1 MVARTSLKPSV
12 ATGSIGQLARSI
24 VYTVCEIRDT
34 SLVSEG
40 NLDTR
45 PPVGVLIWML
55 LQDMVG
61 WLQGDLG

>member
-1 MVARTSLKPSV
+1 MTAITSSKPSV
-12 ATGSIGQLARSI
+12 ATGSIGQLARFI

>member
-1 MVARTSLKPSV
+1 MTAINSLKSSV

-45 PPVGVLIWML
+45 PGVVIL
-55 LQDMVG
+55 LPMAVD
-61 WLQGDLG
+61 

>member
-1 MVARTSLKPSV
+1 MVPRTSLKPSV

-24 VYTVCEIRDT
+24 VYTVCEIRDA

-45 PPVGVLIWML
+45 PPVGVPIWML